1 MAFFWSE
8 LETKK
13 VFEKLKTGEEGL
25 TEEEARERLLK
36 FGPNELEKKKQT
48 SKLEIFLNQFK
59 SVLVLILIF
68 ATVFS
73 ALIGE
78 ILDAAAIL
86 VIVILNAIFGF
97 VQEYKAEKTIET
109 LKKLTSPEA
118 VVIREGKPR
127 KIPSKELVL
136 GDIVVL
142 EEGSRVPADLRIFE
156 AIDLRIDESMI
167 TGESVPVTKKTEP
180 TRSEVLAERKNIAWT
195 GTIVVGGR
203 GKGIVVETGMETE
216 MGRIAKK
223 IQEPQ
228 EQTPLQKKLDVF
240 GKNLGIIILVICA
253 LVAGIGIFRESILT
267 GKPLTTDVITSMII
281 TGIALAVAAI
291 PEGLPAVV
299 TITLALG
306 LQRLARHN
314 ALMRRLPAVETLGST
329 TVICSDKTGTLTRN
343 EMTVKKIYCENNIIE
358 VTGEG
363 YIPKGGFLIQ
373 NNKID
378 PKKTKTLSLLLTSSA
393 LCNNAVLDKK
403 QNSIIGDPTEGAL
416 IVLAE
421 KAGFTKEYLEKAY
434 PRVNEIPFSSERKM
448 MTTVHKIRN
457 GFLVC
462 SKGAPEKILPLC
474 KLSQKQKDKILKT
487 NEELAKQA
495 LRVLAVAYK
504 ETKNRKNPEKD
515 LVFLGLVGMIDPP
528 RKEVKKSIE
537 ECKKAG
543 IRVIMI
549 TGDHKNTAEA
559 IAKEIGISG
568 NSITGE
574 ELEKLSESRFQKIVD
589 NIGICARVNP
599 EHKVKILD
607 ALKSKN
613 HIVAMTGD
621 GVNDAP
627 ALKKADIGIAM
638 GKKGTDVAKEASD
651 MILRDDNFTSIV
663 KAVKEGRGIY
673 DNIKKF
679 IQYLLSSNLGEVL
692 IVFIAMLIGFTNP
705 ETGALVLP
713 ITAIQLLWINL
724 LTDGLPA
731 LALGVD
737 PPAEDIMQRPPRDP
751 KEKILSRGMLIN
763 IILVGIIMCIGT
775 LSLFAYN
782 LESGA
787 TKAVTVAFT
796 TIVMFEMIRIESVR
810 MKFKT
815 KLLSNKK
822 LITAVLASV
831 LLQIMVVYLPF
842 FQPVFQT
849 TALDFGDWI
858 EILGVASTVFA
869 LMWIKQKMFP
879 SRL

>member
-142 EEGSRVPADLRIFE
+142 EEGSRVPADLRLFE
-156 AIDLRIDESMI
+156 VIDLRTDESMI

-203 GKGIVVETGMETE
+203 GKGIVVETGMQTE

-343 EMTVKKIYCENNIIE
+343 EMTVKKIYCGNNIIE

-373 NNKID
+373 NNKTD

-474 KLSQKQKDKILKT
+474 KLSQKEKDKILKT

-568 NSITGE
+568 KSITGE

-822 LITAVLASV
+822 LIIAVLASV

>member
-1 MAFFWSE
+1 
-8 LETKK
+8 
-13 VFEKLKTGEEGL
+13 
-25 TEEEARERLLK
+25 
-36 FGPNELEKKKQT
+36 
-48 SKLEIFLNQFK
+48 
-59 SVLVLILIF
+59 
-68 ATVFS
+68 
-73 ALIGE
+73 
-78 ILDAAAIL
+78 
-86 VIVILNAIFGF
+86 
-97 VQEYKAEKTIET
+97 
-109 LKKLTSPEA
+109 
-118 VVIREGKPR
+118 
-127 KIPSKELVL
+127 
-136 GDIVVL
+136 
-142 EEGSRVPADLRIFE
+142 
-156 AIDLRIDESMI
+156 DESMI

-203 GKGIVVETGMETE
+203 GKGIVVETGMQTE

-343 EMTVKKIYCENNIIE
+343 EMTVKKIYCGNNIIE

-373 NNKID
+373 NNKTD

-474 KLSQKQKDKILKT
+474 KLSQKEKDKILKT

-568 NSITGE
+568 KSITGE

-822 LITAVLASV
+822 LIIAVLASV